1 MREYF
6 TPVASR
12 AGDSISPDLVVKSV
26 DRNIDLTTQLVKV
39 NYRISLENT
48 GKAATK
54 NFLFSLDPNLKE
66 KVGELHSTWYFTFLQ
81 VAFIGATSG
90 TSEKTYLRVVATSV
104 AGKAGAFWKVD
115 LKTALAGGAATLVSV
130 EVKGHE

>member
-6 TPVASR
+6 IPVASR
-12 AGDSISPDLVVKSV
+12 AADTISPDLVVKSV

-66 KVGELHSTWYFTFLQ
+66 KV
-81 VAFIGATSG
+81 AFIGATSG
-90 TSEKTYLRVVATSV
+90 TSEKTYLRVVSTSV

-115 LKTALAGGAATLVSV
+115 LKTGLAGGASTLVSV
-130 EVKGHE
+130 EVRGHECTHLAHLA